1 MSYGGFYNG
10 TKLSTNIGI
19 NYRIQP
25 KANFGISYNLDLI
38 KLKEGYGEDQFNR
51 LAIKAEF
58 FLSKK
63 LFFTNFI
70 QYLDQQNRF
79 TFNSKLQWN
88 FAPLSDVFLVFVDDY
103 NTSRFRFGAQNQ
115 ARNYSIA
122 LKLNYWLDL

>member
-58 FLSKK
+58 FSAKIIFHQFYPILRSAKS
-63 LFFTNFI
+63 LH
-70 QYLDQQNRF
+70 
-79 TFNSKLQWN
+79 LQ
-88 FAPLSDVFLVFVDDY
+88 FKITMEFCTTIGCFL
-103 NTSRFRFGAQNQ
+103 G
-115 ARNYSIA
+115 IC
-122 LKLNYWLDL
+122 